1 MKVFNPEMTEKMRV
15 WHRSARPAMRNTAI
29 LIVLDTETPAL
40 RASVL
45 LPRAMSQVMMVPV
58 HGPQWNKSEELS
70 GPES

>member
-1 MKVFNPEMTEKMRV
+1 
-15 WHRSARPAMRNTAI
+15 MRNTAI